1 MKRWIVCCCLCIRCA
16 RTGNR
21 GPASWPLTR
30 TRRYSTCPTLPG
42 TNKLDVHTSRLSQGP
57 LLSFN
62 FGSRAHDPSLNIS
75 DQDRVFLYGK
85 EHIAKAAAYAGGTG
99 LNGAI
104 LRILKKARPHAQVT
118 FIALPWIKVAPR
130 RVSARRF
137 KGTWRQGQLP
147 SGQTAKARS
156 DHRVQSLRM
165 GHGRHRFL
173 RIQLRC

>member
-1 MKRWIVCCCLCIRCA
+1 MDCVLLPLHSVCAHRQPRSGVLAIDSHSTLQYLPDVATHEQTGCA
-16 RTGNR
+16 HFSAFAGAT
-21 GPASWPLTR
+21 P
-30 TRRYSTCPTLPG
+30 
-42 TNKLDVHTSRLSQGP
+42 
-57 LLSFN
+57 SFN
-62 FGSRAHDPSLNIS
+62 FGSRAHDPSLDIS
-75 DQDRVFLYGK
+75 HQDRVFLYGK